1 MNKSKLIPAI
11 VLGMSLALP
20 ACSLFESPGAGAGG
34 SESGAPVATG
44 NPEYDNMLKQVTDS
58 YNALAKEGAAW
69 TNAEEY
75 FEQANEAAKAKQ
87 FDKAMKLLK
96 EINDESALAK
106 AQHEQQKSAGPHL
119 F

>member
-1 MNKSKLIPAI
+1 MNKTNLIPAI
-11 VLGMSLALP
+11 VLGMALTLP
-20 ACSLFESPGAGAGG
+20 ACSLFESPGAGAGDSG
-34 SESGAPVATG
+34 SGAPAATG
-44 NPEYDNMLKQVTDS
+44 NAEYDNMLKQVTDS
-58 YNALAKEGAAW
+58 YNAQAKEGAAW

-96 EINDESALAK
+96 EISDESALAK
-106 AQHEQQKSAGPHL
+106 AQHDSQKSAGPHL